1 MKILNVLALTI
12 AIIGA
17 VNWGLIGAFDFNLV
31 DMLFGAGSMF
41 RNSFMF
47 SSGSADCISSCCIRE
62 SAETEGCTVRDLP
75 GFFVDPGKKRMK
87 MMDEPLQKKA
97 YMVI

>member
-41 RNSFMF
+41 SKFIYVLVGICGLYLILLYPRV
-47 SSGSADCISSCCIRE
+47 C
-62 SAETEGCTVRDLP
+62 RD
-75 GFFVDPGKKRMK
+75 
-87 MMDEPLQKKA
+87 
-97 YMVI
+97 

>member
-41 RNSFMF
+41 SKFIYVLVGI
-47 SSGSADCISSCCIRE
+47 SGLYLILLYARVC
-62 SAETEGCTVRDLP
+62 RD
-75 GFFVDPGKKRMK
+75 
-87 MMDEPLQKKA
+87 
-97 YMVI
+97 

>member
-41 RNSFMF
+41 S
-47 SSGSADCISSCCIRE
+47 
-62 SAETEGCTVRDLP
+62 
-75 GFFVDPGKKRMK
+75 
-87 MMDEPLQKKA
+87 
-97 YMVI
+97 

>member
-41 RNSFMF
+41 SKFIYVLV
-47 SSGSADCISSCCIRE
+47 GIRE